1 MKKVKQFFN
10 DFKAFI
16 SQGNVI
22 DMAVGVVIG
31 TAFKAIISSLVAD
44 IVNPCIAL
52 ITGDVDLKGLKY
64 VLVPEVM
71 EKLDPVT
78 GEVLTAGSPEVAIT
92 YGVFLQSIID
102 FLLIAICIF
111 IVLKIMMSTKK
122 KLEELSKKPEE
133 KTEEAP
139 AEPTTKICPFC
150 KSEIAIDAT
159 RCAHCTSE
167 LAE

>member
-1 MKKVKQFFN
+1 MKKIKIKTNFFKE
-10 DFKAFI
+10 FREFI
-16 SQGNVI
+16 SQGNII

-31 TAFKAIISSLVAD
+31 TAFKAIVSSLVAD

-64 VLVPEVM
+64 VLVPEVA

-78 GEVLTAGSPEVAIT
+78 GEVVTAASPEVAIT

-111 IVLKIMMSTKK
+111 IVIKVMMTAKAKLAALAKK
-122 KLEELSKKPEE
+122 KEAEEIAAAEEE
-133 KTEEAP
+133 KEPEPSEEA
-139 AEPTTKICPFC
+139 KLLI
-150 KSEIAIDAT
+150 EIRDLLK
-159 RCAHCTSE
+159 E
-167 LAE
+167 QK